1 MESEECPMQWKE
13 EAIEKLKRYKAMQTA
28 VKTIPEQICM
38 LEASAVSLRSPS
50 APKVGSSGNAR
61 SREDAM
67 INNLAERQ
75 ELQWN
80 LARVQQ
86 WLAVMNRG
94 FDALTPEEII
104 ILQKMYLFP
113 ERGAVDRLCSD
124 LGVEQATVYRKRD
137 KALHRFTVAMYGFPE
152 T

>member
-1 MESEECPMQWKE
+1 MQWKE
-13 EAIEKLKRYKAMQTA
+13 EAMEKLRRYSAMQTA
-28 VKTIPEQICM
+28 AKNIPEQICM
-38 LEASAVSLRSPS
+38 LEASASALRSPS
-50 APKVGSSGNAR
+50 APKVGGQGSVR
-61 SREDAM
+61 SREDAL

-75 ELQWN
+75 ELEWS

-94 FDALTPEEII
+94 FDALTPEEIM
-104 ILQKMYLFP
+104 ILQRMYLFP